1 MTRTSPKSEDTA
13 AEQHLIQQRDPKASA
28 PSFSGAP
35 QPVWGR
41 AAALQSWWHSALT
54 YLLAWLSRSPWWP
67 FGPIFPWLPR
77 IPSDAWSS
85 TDSCLSLGRMK
96 TTGMILALPIII
108 SHHPRLPCARYPNHA
123 QQRKPLGMLGVGF
136 KPPHVVLA
144 HPCSS
149 GARRAQCHWYHPS
162 SQQGLTRSPLGPG
175 CPSAP
180 GGPGDPWGGN
190 TEPGPAMGCSLSPW
204 LSFNLLVSVRIRNLL
219 SPFPIIGE
227 GAQGETGWSSPS
239 RGEDVAPQ

>member
-136 KPPHVVLA
+136 KPPHVVLCPPVQQRGQA
-144 HPCSS
+144 SPVPLVSPQLPAGTDPLAFGPRLPLCSRWSWWSLGRKHRARPC
-149 GARRAQCHWYHPS
+149 H
-162 SQQGLTRSPLGPG
+162 GLF
-175 CPSAP
+175 
-180 GGPGDPWGGN
+180 
-190 TEPGPAMGCSLSPW
+190 TEPL
-204 LSFNLLVSVRIRNLL
+204 
-219 SPFPIIGE
+219 
-227 GAQGETGWSSPS
+227 AQL
-239 RGEDVAPQ
+239 